1 VRGVP
6 FCTLIPLVVKLSS
19 TGSDDDVAAGVLVA
33 RDIAEYN
40 GTGGIEKLRS
50 PAGNS
55 SDAKDR
61 REAALSVSAET

>member
-19 TGSDDDVAAGVLVA
+19 TGSDDVAAGVLVA